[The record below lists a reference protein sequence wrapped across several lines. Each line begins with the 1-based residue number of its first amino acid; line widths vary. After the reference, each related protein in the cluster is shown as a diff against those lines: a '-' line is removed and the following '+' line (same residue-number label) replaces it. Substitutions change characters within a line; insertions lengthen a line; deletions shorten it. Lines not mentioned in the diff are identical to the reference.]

1 MTAKHS
7 TPDPK
12 MVTICVTNLASETTA
27 AEVTELFSAYGVVR
41 CIQFSE
47 DRFQHRFQKIAHVDL
62 SSDKPAQAL
71 AALDG
76 QLFKGAIIQLTQCSD
91 ASSADEDSADH
102 LSTVLKDSSE
112 PNYSARTPYELASV
126 EKVDMATSTDGVDW
140 FRYILESGTSSIV
153 GYRQGDLDEVTA
165 FAQTCA
171 DDFNLRNTV
180 GWKRASGRVR
190 KQ

>member
-27 AEVTELFSAYGVVR
+27 AEVTELFSAYGAVR

-47 DRFQHRFQKIAHVDL
+47 NRFQHRFQKIAHVDL
-62 SSDKPAQAL
+62 SSAEPAQVL
-71 AALDG
+71 AGLDG
-76 QLFKGAIIQLTQCSD
+76 QLFKGAIIELTQCSD
-91 ASSADEDSADH
+91 ASSADEDSADQ
-102 LSTVLKDSSE
+102 LATVLKDSSE
-112 PNYSARTPYELASV
+112 PNYSARTPYELISV
-126 EKVDMATSTDGVDW
+126 EKVDMTASTDGVDW

-153 GYRQGDLDEVTA
+153 GYRQGGIDEVTA